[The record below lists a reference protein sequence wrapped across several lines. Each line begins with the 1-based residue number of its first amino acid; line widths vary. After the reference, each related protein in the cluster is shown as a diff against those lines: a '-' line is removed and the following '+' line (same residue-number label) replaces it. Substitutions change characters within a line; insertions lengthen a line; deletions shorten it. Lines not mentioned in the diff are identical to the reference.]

1 MHTLPPLPCT
11 ASPGWI
17 GDFMGWREAGW
28 EAVIGEDLEESMLGA
43 LSVGRGHPT
52 DSGPV
57 TGTR

>member
-1 MHTLPPLPCT
+1 
-11 ASPGWI
+11 
-17 GDFMGWREAGW
+17 MGWREAGW
-28 EAVIGEDLEESMLGA
+28 EAVIVEGLEESMVWT

>member
-1 MHTLPPLPCT
+1 
-11 ASPGWI
+11 
-17 GDFMGWREAGW
+17 MGWREAGW
-28 EAVIGEDLEESMLGA
+28 EAVIGEDLEESKLGA